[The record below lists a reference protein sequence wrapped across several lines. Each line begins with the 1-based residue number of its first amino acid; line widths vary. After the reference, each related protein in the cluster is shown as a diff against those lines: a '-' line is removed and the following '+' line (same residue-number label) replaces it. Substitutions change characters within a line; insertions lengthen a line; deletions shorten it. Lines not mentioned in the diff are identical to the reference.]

1 MKKCV
6 IIPDSFKGTLSSADV
21 CDVVQAAVLRNFP
34 ACDAHIVP
42 VADGGE
48 GTVACFLAAMQGG
61 RLVQC
66 TVAGPYGGGEAA
78 GQRTLPHTGDAP
90 EKAGLRAASYGRF
103 GDTAVVEMAMA
114 AGLPL
119 VEGNENPART
129 TTRGVG
135 QLIRHAVEHGAKK
148 ILLGL
153 GGSCTNDAG
162 CGCAA
167 ELGVRFFDEDGAA
180 FIPVGETLARVR
192 QYDVS
197 GARALLAGVEISA
210 MCDVD
215 NPLYGETGAAYIFAP
230 QKGADDAMVQMLDGG
245 LRAIGAV
252 MERQPG
258 MAGVCTMPG
267 AGAAGGFGAG
277 VCAFLG
283 GRLVPGIEAVL
294 DMVDFESMLAGCDF
308 VFTGEGRFDSQSMRG
323 KVVSGVAARAK
334 AAGVPVVVLAG
345 DTSAEPDG
353 AREAGVAAC
362 FGITRAPMPFSE
374 ARKFSRENL
383 AATADNVCRLIEA
396 TERL

>member
-1 MKKCV
+1 MRKCI
-6 IIPDSFKGTLSSADV
+6 IIPDSFKGTLSSAEV
-21 CDVVQAAVLRNFP
+21 CGVVQAAVLRNFP
-34 ACDAHIVP
+34 ACAVRAVP

-48 GTVACFLAAMQGG
+48 GTVACFLAAMPGG
-61 RLVQC
+61 RRVRC
-66 TVAGPYGGGEAA
+66 TVAGPYGAGEAA
-78 GQRTLPHTGDAP
+78 GQRV
-90 EKAGLRAASYGRF
+90 AAYGRF
-103 GDTAVVEMAMA
+103 GDTAVVEMAAA

-119 VEGNENPART
+119 VEGRENPART

-135 QLIRHAVEHGAKK
+135 QLMRHAVEHGAKK

-167 ELGVRFFDEDGAA
+167 ELGVRFYDRDGAA
-180 FIPVGETLARVR
+180 FTPVGETLARVHS
-192 QYDVS
+192 YDVRE
-197 GARALLAGVEISA
+197 AQTLLAGVEVSA

-215 NPLYGETGAAYIFAP
+215 NPLYGETGAAYVFAP
-230 QKGADDAMVQMLDGG
+230 QKGADGAMVQMLDAG

-258 MAGVCTMPG
+258 MAGVCAMPG

-277 VCAFLG
+277 VRAFLG

-294 DMVDFESMLAGCDF
+294 DMVDFDGMLAGCDM
-308 VFTGEGRFDSQSMRG
+308 VFTGEGRFDSQSMHG

-345 DTSAEPDG
+345 DTSAEPKG
-353 AREAGVAAC
+353 AREAGIAAC
-362 FGITRAPMPFSE
+362 FGITRAPLPFAE
-374 ARKFSRENL
+374 ARRFSRENL
-383 AATADNVCRLIEA
+383 AATADNVCRLIAAVEG
-396 TERL
+396 RG